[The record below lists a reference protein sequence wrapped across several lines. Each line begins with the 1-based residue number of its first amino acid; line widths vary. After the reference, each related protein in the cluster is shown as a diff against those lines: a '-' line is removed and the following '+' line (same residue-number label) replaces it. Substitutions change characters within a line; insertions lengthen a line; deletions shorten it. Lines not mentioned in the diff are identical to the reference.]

1 MAITFKEKSNLG
13 KNAAILAVFV
23 AIFCA
28 IIFFAWRFLQ
38 ESRATVPDIMAP
50 MMVSVDVQ
58 ALQDPRLA
66 EMDTFPKIAPLEL
79 ESPRQNPFAEAPAAA
94 TEHISGEEL

>member
-13 KNAAILAVFV
+13 KNAAVLVVFI

-28 IIFFAWRFLQ
+28 IIFFGWRFLQ
-38 ESRATVPDIMAP
+38 EGRMTVSGGAIP
-50 MMVSVDVQ
+50 MVSVDIQ

-66 EMDTFPKIAPLEL
+66 EMDTFPKVAPLEL
-79 ESPRQNPFAEAPAAA
+79 ESPRQNPFAEAPVDT